1 MPMSFESLVRD
12 TPSQGKG
19 EESDGRV
26 GGAPTNR
33 IERRETEE
41 YFSFD
46 GTVGAR
52 GPNTN
57 IIYGEAIH
65 PVKTYHPSEWPSV
78 RVYLEDELQ
87 RAARTLRGAPLL
99 LDHTRPLN
107 GRVLDAWY
115 EDGGIKYIAELNDE
129 EVLNMIR
136 SGVIRHCS
144 VEYDWRS
151 LERVN
156 GLAPRG
162 IRFTGLSL
170 LKDFPP
176 GDPKTKVQVWE
187 GILRQLRNKIPG
199 RAVVIPLREAVPD
212 SIILNEL
219 ISRLKGICY
228 GKAPGGWRC
237 LSCPQNRRL
246 RELVRFL
253 ENGLAVAKTS

>member
-1 MPMSFESLVRD
+1 MSLESLIQD
-12 TPSQGKG
+12 APSQGRG
-19 EESDGRV
+19 EESAGRV
-26 GGAPTNR
+26 GGASAIHVGQR
-33 IERRETEE
+33 GAEE
-41 YFSFD
+41 YFGLD
-46 GTVGAR
+46 GTVSMR
-52 GPNTN
+52 GPDTN

-65 PVKTYHPSEWPSV
+65 PIKTYHPSEWPSV

-87 RAARTLRGAPLL
+87 KAARTLRGAPLL

-115 EDGGIKYIAELNDE
+115 EDGAIKYIAELNDE
-129 EVLNMIR
+129 GVLSMIR
-136 SGVIRHCS
+136 SGIIRHCS

-162 IRFTGLSL
+162 IRFIGLSL

-187 GILRQLRNKIPG
+187 GIIRRLKNSVSG
-199 RAVVIPLREAVPD
+199 RAIVTPMNESIQD

-219 ISRLKGICY
+219 IGRLKGICY
-228 GKAPGGWRC
+228 ERAPGGWRC

-246 RELVRFL
+246 RELVRCL
-253 ENGLAVAKTS
+253 ENGLAVTKTS